1 MRQFVRALNM
11 TNDSPKTSLLVSV
24 NCAFTIARN
33 NHAIRTGYPQF
44 PLMPPRILI
53 VEDELIVALELQDRL
68 LRQGYT
74 IAGIARSADEALAIV
89 GAQALAEL
97 PVDLALLDLRL
108 AGARD
113 GVDLANDLLAH
124 AIPFV
129 FLTAHGDDETLA
141 RVRSVEP
148 LGYLLKPFE
157 ERLLH
162 LTIET
167 ALQRHAGERAR
178 LAAVEAQRRA
188 EQQLVRARELE
199 VVGRVASGVAHD
211 LNNLLSVVWMTSYL
225 LRHASEHQVAELLE
239 DLDSAVQLG
248 ASLTARLLAM
258 ARRRGSE
265 TRVVAINEALETIA
279 KLARRACNNQ
289 VRVLVELDP
298 EAGAIAIDPAQ
309 LDQLVLN
316 LVINADRAMPE
327 GGRLSLRSRAV
338 SSAEGAWVIVEVE
351 DTGVG
356 IDASIR
362 DQLFE
367 PFVSTR
373 ARTGGTGLG
382 LSIVADVVEQAGG
395 ILEFE
400 TELGRGTVFRIRFP
414 RVGDSPR
421 SPATEPPVAG
431 RIAGQGRRILVVD
444 DEGLHRRSLARLLAA
459 QGFCP
464 LEAQGAGEAMLMVER
479 GEVPLAL
486 ALVDIELPYMDG
498 RELSDRI
505 GRSDRSLPVV
515 LMTGSMAALTG
526 GTATP
531 DRILAK
537 PIEPEALFAL
547 LARLLPESE
556 VQRP

>member
-1 MRQFVRALNM
+1 
-11 TNDSPKTSLLVSV
+11 
-24 NCAFTIARN
+24 
-33 NHAIRTGYPQF
+33 
-44 PLMPPRILI
+44 MPPRILI

-68 LRQGYT
+68 LRQGYG

-89 GAQALAEL
+89 GAHALAER

-108 AGARD
+108 AGPRD
-113 GVDLANDLLAH
+113 GVDLAQDLLSH

-178 LAAVEAQRRA
+178 LAALEAQRRA
-188 EQQLVRARELE
+188 EQRLIRARELE

-211 LNNLLSVVWMTSYL
+211 VNNLLSVVWMTSYL
-225 LRHASEHQVAELLE
+225 LRHSLEHQVAELLE
-239 DLDSAVQLG
+239 DLDSAVHLG

-258 ARRRGSE
+258 AHRRGAE

-279 KLARRACNNQ
+279 KLARRVCSSR

-298 EAGAIAIDPAQ
+298 EAGAVAIDPAQ
-309 LDQLVLN
+309 LDQLILN
-316 LVINADRAMPE
+316 LIINADHAMPE
-327 GGRLSLRSRAV
+327 GGRLSLRSRTV
-338 SSAEGAWVIVEVE
+338 SGDQGPWVIIEVE

-356 IDASIR
+356 IDESIR
-362 DQLFE
+362 GQLFE

-373 ARTGGTGLG
+373 ADSGGTGLG
-382 LSIVADVVEQAGG
+382 LSIVSDVVEQAGG

-400 TELGRGTVFRIRFP
+400 TELGRGTVFRVKLP
-414 RVGDSPR
+414 RVGDSR
-421 SPATEPPVAG
+421 HDPATELPAAS

-464 LEAQGAGEAMLMVER
+464 LEAQGAGEAILMVER
-479 GEVPLAL
+479 GEIPLAL

-498 RELSDRI
+498 RELSVRL
-505 GRSDRSLPVV
+505 GHSHGSLPVV
-515 LMTGSMAALTG
+515 LMTGSMSSLAGAS
-526 GTATP
+526 TP
-531 DRILAK
+531 ERILTK
-537 PIEPEALFAL
+537 PIEPEALFAM
-547 LARLLPESE
+547 LARVLPDSE
-556 VQRP
+556 VR